1 MKRIEFGKMRQPII
15 AVLPTI
21 TYDSFRSDGYKIVEI
36 SIWFIH
42 WVVFTSIAFG
52 KRKEQEYDR
61 GTAKES

>member
-21 TYDSFRSDGYKIVEI
+21 TYCSYHNCGYKIAEI
-36 SIWFIH
+36 NIWFIH
-42 WVVFTSIAFG
+42 WDVFVSIVLG
-52 KRKEQEYDR
+52 KKKEQEYDR